1 MWMNWLWWS
10 WWYIYFYWNR
20 QCSCKLS
27 LLLILI
33 LADILLW
40 LIEVYIFNYLIGFE
54 NMQLFFYEYN
64 DWIILVIDIVH
75 CLYISDAN
83 KWFIMTSVYVGL
95 IDRNILGQNHVLT
108 NYPRRHFR
116 RIFSIWLNKFNAIFT
131 RLGLRSRG
139 FWCRLQHYQIAWLG
153 KIMGSVLIKEGTVL
167 HMLM

>member
-1 MWMNWLWWS
+1 VTINN
-10 WWYIYFYWNR
+10 YIVYFSKNIYITKIIIVSSFTLNFINT
-20 QCSCKLS
+20 CNST
-27 LLLILI
+27 LL
-33 LADILLW
+33 
-40 LIEVYIFNYLIGFE
+40 
-54 NMQLFFYEYN
+54 
-64 DWIILVIDIVH
+64 VH
-75 CLYISDAN
+75 QHEN
-83 KWFIMTSVYVGL
+83 KWFIMTSYVGL

>member
-1 MWMNWLWWS
+1 L
-10 WWYIYFYWNR
+10 I
-20 QCSCKLS
+20 
-27 LLLILI
+27 LLL
-33 LADILLW
+33 AVILLW
-40 LIEVYIFNYLIGFE
+40 LIEVYVFNYLIGFE
-54 NMQLFFYEYN
+54 NMQLFLYEYSN

-75 CLYISDAN
+75 CLYISDEN
-83 KWFIMTSVYVGL
+83 KWFIMTSYVGL

-139 FWCRLQHYQIAWLG
+139 FWCILQHYQIAWLG

>member
-1 MWMNWLWWS
+1 M
-10 WWYIYFYWNR
+10 I
-20 QCSCKLS
+20 
-27 LLLILI
+27 LLL
-33 LADILLW
+33 AVILLW
-40 LIEVYIFNYLIGFE
+40 LIEVYVFNYLIGFE
-54 NMQLFFYEYN
+54 NMQLFLYEYSN

-75 CLYISDAN
+75 CLYISDEN
-83 KWFIMTSVYVGL
+83 KWFIMTSYVGL

>member
-1 MWMNWLWWS
+1 M
-10 WWYIYFYWNR
+10 I
-20 QCSCKLS
+20 
-27 LLLILI
+27 LLL
-33 LADILLW
+33 AVILLW
-40 LIEVYIFNYLIGFE
+40 LIEVYVFNYLIGFE
-54 NMQLFFYEYN
+54 NMQLFLYEYSN

-75 CLYISDAN
+75 YLYISDEN
-83 KWFIMTSVYVGL
+83 KWFIMTSYVGL